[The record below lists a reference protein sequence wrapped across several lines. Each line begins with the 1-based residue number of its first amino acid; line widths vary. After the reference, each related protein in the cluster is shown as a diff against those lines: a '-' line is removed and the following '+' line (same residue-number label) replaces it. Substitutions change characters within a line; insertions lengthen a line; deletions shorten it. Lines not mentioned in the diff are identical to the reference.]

1 MHCFRC
7 QADTPADA
15 QTCEICGGPLD
26 TDPDRYFRAGMNAML
41 AGEIDQSRH
50 LLEDCVD
57 LNPGHL
63 SGRYNLGLALCMADR
78 CSEAMHQYMA
88 ILELEPS
95 YPGIYTALGQAAF
108 GDYLSHLE
116 QAEAKRKA
124 MFELLEK
131 AVEQDP
137 SDVDALYSLANAY
150 MAIGAAQESLPWLQK
165 AVDLQP
171 DSSAIYY
178 ALGKAY
184 NMLGRDSEAITM
196 ARLAMELS
204 SADDPL
210 VDEIEM
216 LVAECEQVG
225 DLLQ

>member
-7 QADTPADA
+7 DSDAAADA
-15 QTCEICGGPLD
+15 ETCDICGGLLD
-26 TDPDRYFRAGMNAML
+26 TDPDRYFRAGMDAML
-41 AGEIDQSRH
+41 AGEVERSTR
-50 LLEDCVD
+50 LLQDCVK
-57 LNPGHL
+57 LNPRHL
-63 SGRYNLGLALCMADR
+63 SGRYNLGLILCMADK
-78 CSEAMHQYMA
+78 CDEAMRQYMA
-88 ILELEPS
+88 VMELEPG

-116 QAEAKRKA
+116 QAEAKREA
-124 MFELLEK
+124 MFQLLQK

-150 MAIGAAQESLPWLQK
+150 MAIGAAQEALPWLQK
-165 AVDLQP
+165 AVDMQP

-184 NMLGRDSEAITM
+184 KILGRDSEAVAM

-204 SADDPL
+204 CADDPL
-210 VDEIEM
+210 LDEIET
-216 LVAECEQVG
+216 LVMECEQVG

>member
-7 QADTPADA
+7 HVDTPADA
-15 QTCEICGGPLD
+15 ETCEICGGQLD
-26 TDPDRYFRAGMNAML
+26 TDPDRYFRAGMDAML
-41 AGEIDQSRH
+41 AGEIERSSR
-50 LLEDCVD
+50 LLEDCVR
-57 LNPGHL
+57 LNPRHL
-63 SGRYNLGLALCMADR
+63 SGRYNLGLVLCMDDR
-78 CSEAMHQYMA
+78 CNEAMQQYMA
-88 ILELEPS
+88 VMELEPS

-124 MFELLEK
+124 MFQLLKK
-131 AVEQDP
+131 AIEQDP
-137 SDVDALYSLANAY
+137 SDVDACYSLANAY
-150 MAIGAAQESLPWLQK
+150 LAIGAAQEALPWLQK
-165 AVDLQP
+165 AVDAQP

-184 NMLGRDSEAITM
+184 RILGRDSEAVAM

-204 SADDPL
+204 CADDPL
-210 VDEIEM
+210 VDEIKM